1 MTEQRDQILADFQA
15 CTGLED
21 VGECFMFLEQAN
33 WNLLDA
39 VHNALPRET
48 QSLPSED
55 DSVQRIQLI
64 YRDRAVALTLPR
76 RGLTCGDV
84 RQLIAQETCVPP
96 CRQALLGWDHVTD
109 ETPFVASELAPG
121 GSLMLRNSQPYAEST
136 VPSRGGNQ
144 VTLHIRDE
152 TSGSEYSITFPC
164 SKTVLELKQDVS
176 DLTSIPVRHQRWI
189 GWPTVTQPPD
199 EMALSLAIGRADEH
213 WLTVTN
219 VGGTSSAAA
228 ELLSSDSSNADEFED
243 ATECLI
249 ASEDTTATAALMPEG
264 LENEAEAVAHFSRAF
279 ARRYGECSPAFFQ
292 GTLAQAIEASCYKPI
307 RERKPLVLYLH
318 QEQGAG
324 SFCGQLL
331 CSEAVVSYLT
341 LNFIL
346 WPWDLTLPSNRDRF
360 LESISRSLGVSAV
373 SAVRSSAL
381 DCLPALVVLSRMRG
395 SLEVLSLIPGSV
407 ELDDLMTRLMQVVE
421 VFTSEMASESKEEEE
436 REARDQVRREQD
448 AAYVAS
454 LKADQEKDKQRQ
466 MLEQAQLEK
475 ETEEERQKALQRD
488 EKLHQEELQKAMLES
503 LAALVPAEPP
513 EDGCDNE
520 PVTHLRVRLPTG
532 EVLTRR
538 FLASSPLSQLMLY
551 VASCGY
557 PAQRYRLLASWP
569 RRDLSE
575 VDGNKTLK
583 ELQLFPKETLTL
595 EERPSVSLD

>member
-1 MTEQRDQILADFQA
+1 
-15 CTGLED
+15 
-21 VGECFMFLEQAN
+21 MFLEQAN

-48 QSLPSED
+48 QSLPSEE

-76 RGLTCGDV
+76 QGLTCGDV

-96 CRQALLGWDHVTD
+96 CRQSLMGWDHVTD

-121 GSLMLRNSQPYAEST
+121 GSIMLRSSQSYGET
-136 VPSRGGNQ
+136 VPSRGGSQ
-144 VTLHIRDE
+144 VTLRIRDE
-152 TSGSEYSITFPC
+152 TSGKEYSISFPG
-164 SKTVLELKQDVS
+164 SKTILELKQDVS

-189 GWPTVTQPPD
+189 GWLSPTQPPD
-199 EMALSLAIGRADEH
+199 EMALSLAIGNANEH
-213 WLTVTN
+213 RLTVAN
-219 VGGTSSAAA
+219 VGGTSSSAA

-243 ATECLI
+243 ANECLI
-249 ASEDTTATAALMPEG
+249 TSESSNTALAPLMPEG
-264 LENEAEAVAHFSRAF
+264 LEDEAEAVEHFSRAF
-279 ARRYGECSPAFFQ
+279 ARRYGDCCPPFFQ
-292 GTLAQAIEASCYKPI
+292 GTLAQAIEASCFKPI
-307 RERKPLVLYLH
+307 RERRPLVLYLH

-331 CSEAVVSYLT
+331 CSEAVISYLT

-381 DCLPALVVLSRMRG
+381 DCLPALVVLSRVRG

-421 VFTSEMASESKEEEE
+421 VFSSEMASESKEEEE
-436 REARDQVRREQD
+436 REARDKVRREQD
-448 AAYVAS
+448 AAYQAS
-454 LKADQEKDKQRQ
+454 LEADQEKDKQRQ
-466 MLEQAQLEK
+466 RLEQAQLEK
-475 ETEEERQKALQRD
+475 ETEEERQRALQRD
-488 EKLHQEELQKAMLES
+488 EKLHQEELQKALLES

-513 EDGCDNE
+513 ENGCNNE
-520 PVTHLRVRLPTG
+520 PVTHLRVRLPSG

-538 FLASSPLSQLMLY
+538 FLANSPLSQLMLY

-557 PAQRYRLLASWP
+557 PSQRYRLLASWP

-575 VDGNKTLK
+575 VDGEKTLK